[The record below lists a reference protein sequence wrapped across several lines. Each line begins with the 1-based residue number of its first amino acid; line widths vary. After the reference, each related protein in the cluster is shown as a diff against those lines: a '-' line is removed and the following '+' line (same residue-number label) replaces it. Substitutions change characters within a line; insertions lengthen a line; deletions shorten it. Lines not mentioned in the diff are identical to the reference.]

1 MIDALRLFAGW
12 ALVWAFG
19 VAIVV
24 AISHGVRD
32 RAPGVSMWTIG
43 CGFFAGAFMLTVW
56 MRAVSLA
63 GIPFSLLS
71 VGLPVLLATALLR
84 LALATAARHRRAFGN
99 AARIRKPENA
109 PQRHFREPSVY

>member
-19 VAIVV
+19 IAIVV

-43 CGFFAGAFMLTVW
+43 CGFFAGAFMLPFAPDWRWGPTGSTTPWYSTARLFRQSTIGDWQTVIEE
-56 MRAVSLA
+56 VSD
-63 GIPFSLLS
+63 
-71 VGLPVLLATALLR
+71 AL
-84 LALATAARHRRAFGN
+84 RHG
-99 AARIRKPENA
+99 
-109 PQRHFREPSVY
+109 